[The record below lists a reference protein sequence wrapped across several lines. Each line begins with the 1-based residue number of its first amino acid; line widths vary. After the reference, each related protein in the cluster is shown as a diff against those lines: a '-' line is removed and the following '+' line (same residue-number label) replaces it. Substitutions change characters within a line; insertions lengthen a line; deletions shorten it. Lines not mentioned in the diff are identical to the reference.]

1 MAACSTLNRHDNK
14 GGGPYSLNAIFDTG
28 SNTFMSSVSQLFSE
42 RRPLEHSEM
51 IEGLD
56 GQFSEA
62 THVGTVTMI
71 LGTHQRVFKEAFYCP
86 VSVHTIVPGTLFE
99 ECCFMGKNR
108 STQKKFRT
116 SWSPHLAFW
125 LS

>member
-1 MAACSTLNRHDNK
+1 
-14 GGGPYSLNAIFDTG
+14 
-28 SNTFMSSVSQLFSE
+28 MSSVAQLFSD
-42 RRPLEHSEM
+42 RKPLEHSEM

-86 VSVHTIVPGTLFE
+86 VSVHTVVPGTLFDNDDY
-99 ECCFMGKNR
+99 CFM
-108 STQKKFRT
+108 QK
-116 SWSPHLAFW
+116 
-125 LS
+125 

>member
-1 MAACSTLNRHDNK
+1 
-14 GGGPYSLNAIFDTG
+14 
-28 SNTFMSSVSQLFSE
+28 MSSVNQLFSSL
-42 RRPLEHSEM
+42 RKLEHSEM

-86 VSVHTIVPGTLFE
+86 VSVHTLVPGTLFDNE
-99 ECCFMGKNR
+99 EYCFTGKNR
-108 STQKKFRT
+108 SMHILLRGKNGTEKVLV
-116 SWSPHLAFW
+116 S
-125 LS
+125 